1 MYSPVPQAGS
11 VAIELEDAESDAPE
25 PGPSTCFLMAINS
38 FAFAYSCV
46 VCTLGVIILPS
57 EAVRLF
63 REQHAMML
71 GVMLGCTGV
80 TQLISPAIGYLSDR
94 STSRYGR
101 RRPLMV
107 MGAIISCAGNVAM
120 LFAREYQLRGMFL
133 AALTTAIAGL
143 NISYACFTALLPDLV
158 PAAHIGRASGTMA
171 TMSMLGA
178 LLGFSLFGFMLSTV
192 HAYAIYCCV
201 VSVTVGL
208 TCLVAHE
215 KPHSERTPYSCSELL
230 SSYSIDHVAHPDF
243 FWVFVTRTFYYMG
256 VSLQAFVLF
265 MLRDVQKVDDPTYWT
280 SLLSMIGQLS
290 AAVVAI
296 PSGHLSDIYGRKPL
310 VWTACGCMALVYLGF
325 AWTPNLKSVLIL
337 GVAYGIGNGVFLSVD
352 YALACDTLPSFESA
366 AQGLGVWGVSA
377 FLGSTSGPLIAAP
390 LLAYFGWTTSPDH
403 YSDGGY
409 VAVNVAGACYVTCAA
424 LFLRFVRAR

>member
-1 MYSPVPQAGS
+1 
-11 VAIELEDAESDAPE
+11 
-25 PGPSTCFLMAINS
+25 MAINS

-230 SSYSIDHVAHPDF
+230 SSYSIDHVRHDAASD
-243 FWVFVTRTFYYMG
+243 VF
-256 VSLQAFVLF
+256 LE
-265 MLRDVQKVDDPTYWT
+265 
-280 SLLSMIGQLS
+280 LLSGRELVPLASCSGALQIEPT
-290 AAVVAI
+290 AI
-296 PSGHLSDIYGRKPL
+296 PAHAHWHMLARRWLTPTSFGCSSRAPSTIWVCRCKLLCSLCSATSRKL
-310 VWTACGCMALVYLGF
+310 T
-325 AWTPNLKSVLIL
+325 TPPT
-337 GVAYGIGNGVFLSVD
+337 G
-352 YALACDTLPSFESA
+352 PHSF
-366 AQGLGVWGVSA
+366 
-377 FLGSTSGPLIAAP
+377 P
-390 LLAYFGWTTSPDH
+390 
-403 YSDGGY
+403 
-409 VAVNVAGACYVTCAA
+409 
-424 LFLRFVRAR
+424 